1 MALFIHTHRRETLS
15 GRDLPYVGLVA
26 KPRRLGPYTET
37 TMTPHMLRGRL
48 SPACSYLTWSVAP
61 GVAVVLRHIRRKLE

>member
-26 KPRRLGPYTET
+26 KPRRLGPY
-37 TMTPHMLRGRL
+37 
-48 SPACSYLTWSVAP
+48 
-61 GVAVVLRHIRRKLE
+61 